1 MGVLSD
7 LFDFE
12 KFNFTDMWKKVKDN
26 PARLLYGGVDPF
38 STAIWNGI
46 LGRDDEPIVNQLG
59 GPAGGGALGFDKNS
73 GVYGRAQGAGID
85 TSAAAGLHSGAEVV
99 ASAFGGAGLGN
110 ALGGGSAA
118 TAGGTGATDIGGA
131 GSIIGGQFVPA
142 GGFVSDAALA
152 SLGGAGGAGAVGAAG
167 GAVTG
172 GLGGSSAFLGG
183 APLSTSGV
191 NASAINADILAG
203 GGGSIGG
210 GAVGGNGSS
219 LSVQAGDGSGFDFSQ
234 IQNNL
239 PQQQQGGQG
248 NRTDLLELII
258 RMQQEAEDR
267 RRLYEENERKRQAQF
282 GMLL

>member
-1 MGVLSD
+1 MGVVSD

-12 KFNFTDMWKKVKDN
+12 KFNFKDMWKKIKDN
-26 PARLLYGGVDPF
+26 PARLLYGGIDPF
-38 STAIWNGI
+38 STALWNGI
-46 LGRDDEPIVNQLG
+46 LGRKDEPLVNQLG
-59 GPAGGGALGFDKNS
+59 GPAGGGKLGFDKS
-73 GVYGRAQGAGID
+73 GGVFGRAQGAGID

-99 ASAFGGAGLGN
+99 ASAFGGAGIGN

-118 TAGGTGATDIGGA
+118 TAGGAAGTDIGGA

-152 SLGGAGGAGAVGAAG
+152 SLGGAGGAGAAG
-167 GAVTG
+167 GTVAS

-183 APLSTSGV
+183 GGLSTSGV
-191 NASAINADILAG
+191 SANALNADILAG
-203 GGGSIGG
+203 GSGSIGG
-210 GAVGGNGSS
+210 VGGNGSS

-239 PQQQQGGQG
+239 PQQQGGG
-248 NRTDLLELII
+248 NQTDLLELII
-258 RMQQEAEDR
+258 EMQRQAEEQR
-267 RRLYEENERKRQAQF
+267 RASEENERRRQAQF